1 MTEMTSQRMH
11 EKKMKRVLF
20 LHRSVGENLIN
31 DGKMYGLIA
40 VHGDDELSDFNQN
53 TSVLRDAK
61 SSRKTDMVMPGGNTT
76 PRDFAA
82 LFRDDFQSPLKD
94 CVMGFDV
101 IVIKSCYPNSN
112 IKSSDGLHEIQ
123 NYYRSIAQYFAQHTD
138 KQLVILTSPPLIPLL
153 TRRANATRAR
163 ELAYWLSHTKL
174 GENVST
180 FNLFDELA
188 NDSGTQPNML
198 RREYRRVLPFDS
210 HPNKLAS
217 QTIAPKLIQ
226 FIVEV
231 S

>member
-1 MTEMTSQRMH
+1 M
-11 EKKMKRVLF
+11 KKILF

-40 VHGDDELSDFNQN
+40 VHSDVMLSDFNQN

-61 SSRKTDMVMPGGNTT
+61 SSRKTDMTMPGGNTT

-82 LFRDDFQSPLKD
+82 LFRDGFQSPLKD
-94 CVMGFDV
+94 FIMEFDV

-112 IKSSDGLHEIQ
+112 IKSGGELHVIQ
-123 NYYRSIAQYFAQHTD
+123 NHYRSIAQYFAQHTD

-163 ELAYWLSHTKL
+163 ELAYWLSRTRF
-174 GENVST
+174 GENVGI

-188 NDSGTQPNML
+188 NDSGTQANML

-226 FIVEV
+226 FIVEAL
-231 S
+231 

>member
-1 MTEMTSQRMH
+1 M
-11 EKKMKRVLF
+11 KKILF
-20 LHRSVGENLIN
+20 LHRSVGENLIK
-31 DGKMYGLIA
+31 DGKMYELIA
-40 VHGDDELSDFNQN
+40 THSDVMFSDFNQN
-53 TSVLRDAK
+53 TSVLRDADG
-61 SSRKTDMVMPGGNTT
+61 SRKADMVMPGGNTT

-82 LFRDDFQSPLKD
+82 LFRDDYHSPLKD
-94 CVMGFDV
+94 LVMEFDV

-112 IKSSDGLHEIQ
+112 IKSSDELHEIQ
-123 NYYRSIAQYFAQHTD
+123 NYYRSITQYFAQHTD
-138 KQLVILTSPPLIPLL
+138 KQLIILTSPPLIPLL
-153 TRRANATRAR
+153 TNRANATRAR

-188 NDSGTQPNML
+188 NDSGTQANML
-198 RREYRRVLPFDS
+198 RHEYRRMLPFDS